1 MFKRID
7 NSLDPF
13 LVEEVNLSLTILLSM
28 SMSIVDG
35 VQAIYDDCIA
45 VLVVENNL
53 FANSL
58 IGATI
63 QDSGKRE
70 RSDVHI

>member
-1 MFKRID
+1 MFNRID

-13 LVEEVNLSLTILLSM
+13 LVEEVDLSLTM
-28 SMSIVDG
+28 SLFIFMSIVDG
-35 VQAIYDDCIA
+35 VQAICDNCIA

-53 FANSL
+53 FANFL

-63 QDSGKRE
+63 QDSGKKE
-70 RSDVHI
+70 RSNVHI

>member
-35 VQAIYDDCIA
+35 VQAICDDCIA

>member
-1 MFKRID
+1 MFNRID

-13 LVEEVNLSLTILLSM
+13 LVEEVDLSLTM
-28 SMSIVDG
+28 SLFIFMSIVDS
-35 VQAIYDDCIA
+35 VQAICDDCIA

-53 FANSL
+53 FTNFL

-63 QDSGKRE
+63 QDSGKKE
-70 RSDVHI
+70 RSNVHI